1 MRNQGRDHHPYGFS
15 IWMAG
20 GGIQGGQV
28 IGVLLMISD
37 SMPSKTDFINDLH
50 ATMLSLLGIEH
61 TELTFLFEGRER
73 RLTDVGG
80 LNDLSRRLTRS

>member
-1 MRNQGRDHHPYGFS
+1 
-15 IWMAG
+15 MAG

-28 IGVLLMISD
+28 IGA
-37 SMPSKTDFINDLH
+37 TDDFGFNAIEARFHVNDLH
-50 ATMLSLLGIEH
+50 ATMLSLLGIDH